1 MKEKVF
7 NVVMLIIICALC
19 FCGICFIMQEINRP
33 EKKTKQQTK
42 KQKDISV
49 TIESNTTHYET
60 INK

>member
-1 MKEKVF
+1 MKEKAF

-33 EKKTKQQTK
+33 KQIKQQTK
-42 KQKDISV
+42 EQKDISV
-49 TIESNTTHYET
+49 TIESNTAHYET